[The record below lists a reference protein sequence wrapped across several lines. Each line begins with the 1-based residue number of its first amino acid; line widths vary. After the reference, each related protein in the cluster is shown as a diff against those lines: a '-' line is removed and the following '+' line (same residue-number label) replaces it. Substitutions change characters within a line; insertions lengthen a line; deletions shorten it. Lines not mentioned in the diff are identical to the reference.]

1 MIEAVKRI
9 GEYALEKEEKSIDN
23 PTDLLDI
30 LAEDPASSEAYKHIL
45 AIKLNKS
52 DNGFGFDNVN
62 LEEYSKS
69 KIKQYLYRRGSGNGP
84 DITPTSRVTEVE
96 KTFVK
101 NKTLPW
107 FSKALEDE
115 ALTLKDEEL
124 EFLREMNDCLFE
136 NKDLILLKMNELSE
150 EIRNKKENSIIT
162 IVIEDNGK
170 RYIGDYSVFREIL
183 KTRALSGYYQK
194 YNKESKSEDK
204 ICSICK
210 SQKDEVYGFVST
222 YKFYTVDKP
231 GFVSGGFNQS
241 LAWKNY
247 PVCQRCAL
255 TLEEGKKYLE
265 KFSSFRFYGF
275 DYYLIPK
282 PLIAEKSAEV
292 YYLLEEFK
300 EKDPEFKKEY
310 IHLLDD
316 TEEEILDLVS
326 KQENFFNNNL
336 LFFNKSEVK
345 KTGEFKILLYIED
358 VLPSRL
364 SKLFDLKKE
373 MDKITVFANC
383 KVPVFKN
390 GKKTGEKPLKF
401 DFGNIWHFFGRSNYF
416 LDITNRVFTN
426 KGIDYSFLI
435 GEVMEKIRG
444 QFANNYPTEE
454 SSLRGFQLLLYLR
467 RLDLLKKFSGGINM
481 GDKSISDVFGRDNAT
496 DAVKQVELFFEE
508 FSDFFNND
516 AKKAILME
524 GALAQLLLNIQR
536 LPEVM
541 NAQPGKEPFRPKLQ
555 GLKLDEKVIKG
566 LLPAIQNKLE
576 EYSKNYYK
584 DLESVIAEYMIR
596 AGDGWRMSKDEISF
610 YFVLGMNLSDMF
622 KSKKGEE
629 TSSGGDVN
637 E

>member
-1 MIEAVKRI
+1 MIEAIRRI
-9 GEYALEKEEKSIDN
+9 GEYALENEGKSLDN

-45 AIKLNKS
+45 AIKLNKKE
-52 DNGFGFDNVN
+52 NGFEFVDVN

-69 KIKQYLYRRGSGNGP
+69 KIGQYLYRRGSGNGP
-84 DITPTSRVTEVE
+84 DITPTSRVTGIE
-96 KTFVK
+96 KAFAT
-101 NKTLPW
+101 NKMLPW

-115 ALTLKDEEL
+115 TLNLKDEEL
-124 EFLREMNDCLFE
+124 DFLREMNDCLFE
-136 NKDLILLKMNELSE
+136 NKDIILSKLSE
-150 EIRNKKENSIIT
+150 LIKETNKNEKSIIT
-162 IVIEDNGK
+162 IVTEDNGK
-170 RYIGDYSVFREIL
+170 KYICDYSVFREIL
-183 KTRALSGYYQK
+183 KSRALSGYYQK

-210 SQKDEVYGFVST
+210 SQKEEVYGFVST

-231 GFVSGGFNQS
+231 GFVSGGFDQS

-275 DYYLIPK
+275 DYYLILK
-282 PLIAEKSAEV
+282 PLIAEKSDEV
-292 YYLLEEFK
+292 YNLLEEFK
-300 EKDPEFKKEY
+300 EKDPEFKKDY

-316 TEEEILDLVS
+316 TEEEILNLVS

-364 SKLFDLKKE
+364 SKLFGIKKE
-373 MDKITVFANC
+373 MDMVGIFKNC

-390 GKKTGEKPLKF
+390 RKKIGEKPLKF
-401 DFGNIWHFFGRSNYF
+401 DFGNIWHFFGRSDYF

-426 KGIDYSFLI
+426 KEIDHSFLI
-435 GEVMEKIRG
+435 WGVMEKIRG

-467 RLDLLKKFSGGINM
+467 RLDILKNFSGCINM
-481 GDKSISDVFGRDNAT
+481 GDKSILGVFGRDNTT
-496 DAVKQVELFFEE
+496 DMAKQVELFFEE

-516 AKKAILME
+516 AKKAIFME

-541 NAQPGKEPFRPKLQ
+541 NAKPGKEPFRSKLQ
-555 GLKLDEKVIKG
+555 GLKLDEKVVKG

-576 EYSKNYYK
+576 EYGKNYYK
-584 DLESVIAEYMIR
+584 DLERLIAEYMIQ

-610 YFVLGMNLSDMF
+610 YFVLGMNLSYLF
-622 KSKKGEE
+622 KSKKKEE
-629 TSSGGDVN
+629 ANGGGDIN

>member
-1 MIEAVKRI
+1 MIEAIKRI
-9 GEYALEKEEKSIDN
+9 GEYALENEGKSLDN
-23 PTDLLDI
+23 PTDLLNI

-45 AIKLNKS
+45 AIKLNKKE
-52 DNGFGFDNVN
+52 NGFEFVDVD

-69 KIKQYLYRRGSGNGP
+69 KIRQYLYRRGSGNGP

-96 KTFVK
+96 RTFVK

-107 FSKALEDE
+107 FSKVVEDE
-115 ALTLKDEEL
+115 TLNLKDEEL
-124 EFLREMNDCLFE
+124 DFLREMNDCLFE
-136 NKDLILLKMNELSE
+136 NKDIILSKLSELSKE
-150 EIRNKKENSIIT
+150 TNKNEKSIIT
-162 IVIEDNGK
+162 IVSEDNGK

-183 KTRALSGYYQK
+183 KARALSGYYQK
-194 YNKESKSEDK
+194 YNKKSKSEDK

-231 GFVSGGFNQS
+231 GFVSGGFDQS

-265 KFSSFRFYGF
+265 EFSSFRFYGF

-292 YYLLEEFK
+292 YNLLEEFK
-300 EKDPEFKKEY
+300 ESDPEFKKEY

-316 TEEEILDLVS
+316 TEKDISELLSE
-326 KQENFFNNNL
+326 QENFFNNNL

-364 SKLFDLKKE
+364 RKLFDLKKE
-373 MDKITVFANC
+373 MDKIGIFKNC
-383 KVPVFKN
+383 KVSVFKN
-390 GKKTGEKPLKF
+390 GKKTGKKPLKF

-426 KGIDYSFLI
+426 TDIDYSFLI
-435 GEVMEKIRG
+435 RGVMEKIRG

-467 RLDLLKKFSGGINM
+467 RLDILKNFSGGINM
-481 GDKSISDVFGRDNAT
+481 GEKSISGIFGRDNTT
-496 DAVKQVELFFEE
+496 DMVKQAELFFEE
-508 FSDFFNND
+508 FFDFFNND
-516 AKKAILME
+516 AKKAIFME

-555 GLKLDEKVIKG
+555 GLKLDEKVVKG

-576 EYSKNYYK
+576 EYGKNYYK
-584 DLESVIAEYMIR
+584 DLESIIAEYMIR
-596 AGDGWRMSKDEISF
+596 AGDGWSMSKDEISF
-610 YFVLGMNLSDMF
+610 YFVLGMNISYMF
-622 KSKKGEE
+622 KVKKEE
-629 TSSGGDVN
+629 EANSRGDMN

>member
-1 MIEAVKRI
+1 MIEAIRRI
-9 GEYALEKEEKSIDN
+9 GEYALEKEGKSLGN
-23 PTDLLDI
+23 PTDLLDT
-30 LAEDPASSEAYKHIL
+30 LTQDPASSEAYKHIL
-45 AIKLNKS
+45 AIKLNKR
-52 DNGFGFDNVN
+52 DTGFEFVDVN

-69 KIKQYLYRRGSGNGP
+69 KIRQYLYRRGSGNGP

-96 KTFVK
+96 RTFAK

-107 FSKALEDE
+107 FSKVLEDE
-115 ALTLKDEEL
+115 TLNLKDEEL
-124 EFLREMNDCLFE
+124 EFLGEMNDCLLE
-136 NKDLILLKMNELSE
+136 HKDIILSKLSELSK
-150 EIRNKKENSIIT
+150 EINKKEKCIIT

-170 RYIGDYSVFREIL
+170 RYIGDYPVFREIL

-231 GFVSGGFNQS
+231 GFVSGGFDQS

-265 KFSSFRFYGF
+265 EFSSFRFYDF

-282 PLIAEKSAEV
+282 PLIVEKSDEV
-292 YYLLEEFK
+292 YYLLEDFK
-300 EKDPEFKKEY
+300 EKDPEFKKDY
-310 IHLLDD
+310 IHLLNYA
-316 TEEEILDLVS
+316 EEEILEVLS
-326 KQENFFNNNL
+326 KQGNFFNNNL

-358 VLPSRL
+358 VLPSHI
-364 SKLFDLKKE
+364 SKLFDVKKE
-373 MDKITVFANC
+373 MDRIVVFENC
-383 KVPVFKN
+383 KVPMFKN
-390 GKKTGEKPLKF
+390 GKKIGEKPLKF
-401 DFGNIWHFFGRSNYF
+401 DFGNMWHFFGHSNYF

-426 KGIDYSFLI
+426 KEIDYSFLI
-435 GEVMEKIRG
+435 RGVMGKIRG

-454 SSLRGFQLLLYLR
+454 SSLRGLQFLLYLR
-467 RLDLLKKFSGGINM
+467 RLDLLKNFSGGINM
-481 GDKSISDVFGRDNAT
+481 GDKSISGIFGRDNET
-496 DAVKQVELFFEE
+496 DSAKHAELFFEE

-516 AKKAILME
+516 AKKAIFME

-541 NAQPGKEPFRPKLQ
+541 DAQPGKEPFRSKLQ
-555 GLKLDEKVIKG
+555 GLKLDEKVVKG

-576 EYSKNYYK
+576 EYGKNYYK
-584 DLESVIAEYMIR
+584 DLESLIAEYMIR

-610 YFVLGMNLSDMF
+610 YFVLGMNLSHKF
-622 KSKKGEE
+622 KSKKEE
-629 TSSGGDVN
+629 EASSGGDVN

>member
-1 MIEAVKRI
+1 MIEAIKRI
-9 GEYALEKEEKSIDN
+9 GEYALEKEGISLDN
-23 PTDLLDI
+23 PTDLLNI

-45 AIKLNKS
+45 AIKLNKKE
-52 DNGFGFDNVN
+52 NGFEFVDVD

-69 KIKQYLYRRGSGNGP
+69 KIRQYLYRRGSGNGP

-96 KTFVK
+96 RTFVK

-107 FSKALEDE
+107 FSKVVEDE
-115 ALTLKDEEL
+115 TLNLKDEEL
-124 EFLREMNDCLFE
+124 DFLREMNDCLFE
-136 NKDLILLKMNELSE
+136 NKDIILSKLSELSKE
-150 EIRNKKENSIIT
+150 TNKNEKSIIT
-162 IVIEDNGK
+162 IVSEDNGK

-183 KTRALSGYYQK
+183 KARALSGYYQK
-194 YNKESKSEDK
+194 YNKKSKSEDK

-231 GFVSGGFNQS
+231 GFVSGGFDQS

-265 KFSSFRFYGF
+265 EFSSFRFYGF

-292 YYLLEEFK
+292 YNLLEEFK
-300 EKDPEFKKEY
+300 ESDPEFKKEY

-316 TEEEILDLVS
+316 TEKDISELLSE
-326 KQENFFNNNL
+326 QENFFNNNL

-373 MDKITVFANC
+373 MDKIGIFKNC
-383 KVPVFKN
+383 KVSVFKN
-390 GKKTGEKPLKF
+390 GKKTGKKPLKF

-426 KGIDYSFLI
+426 TDIDYSFLI
-435 GEVMEKIRG
+435 RGVMEKIRG

-467 RLDLLKKFSGGINM
+467 RLDILKNFSGGINM
-481 GDKSISDVFGRDNAT
+481 GEKSISGIFGRDNTT
-496 DAVKQVELFFEE
+496 DMVKQAELFFGE
-508 FSDFFNND
+508 FSDFFNNN
-516 AKKAILME
+516 AKKAIFME

-555 GLKLDEKVIKG
+555 GLKLDEKVVKG

-576 EYSKNYYK
+576 EYGKNYYK
-584 DLESVIAEYMIR
+584 DLESIIAEYMIR
-596 AGDGWRMSKDEISF
+596 AGDGWSMSKDEISF
-610 YFVLGMNLSDMF
+610 YFVLGMNISYMF
-622 KSKKGEE
+622 KVKKEE
-629 TSSGGDVN
+629 EANSRGDMN

>member
-1 MIEAVKRI
+1 V
-9 GEYALEKEEKSIDN
+9 D
-23 PTDLLDI
+23 
-30 LAEDPASSEAYKHIL
+30 
-45 AIKLNKS
+45 
-52 DNGFGFDNVN
+52 

-69 KIKQYLYRRGSGNGP
+69 KIRQYLYRKGSGNGP

-96 KTFVK
+96 RTFVK

-107 FSKALEDE
+107 FSKVVKDKTLN
-115 ALTLKDEEL
+115 LKDEEL
-124 EFLREMNDCLFE
+124 DFLREMNDCLFE
-136 NKDLILLKMNELSE
+136 NKDIILSKLSE
-150 EIRNKKENSIIT
+150 LIKETNKNEKSIIT
-162 IVIEDNGK
+162 IVSEDNGK

-194 YNKESKSEDK
+194 YNKESKSEGK

-231 GFVSGGFNQS
+231 GFVSGGFDQS

-265 KFSSFRFYGF
+265 DFSSFRFYGF

-282 PLIAEKSAEV
+282 PLIPEKSNEV

-300 EKDPEFKKEY
+300 EKDLEFKNEY

-326 KQENFFNNNL
+326 KQESFFNNNL

-373 MDKITVFANC
+373 MDKIAVFANC

-390 GKKTGEKPLKF
+390 RKRTGEKPLKF
-401 DFGNIWHFFGRSNYF
+401 DFGNIWHFFGRSKYF

-435 GEVMEKIRG
+435 GEIMEKIRG

-467 RLDLLKKFSGGINM
+467 RLDILNNFSGGINM
-481 GDKSISDVFGRDNAT
+481 GEKSISDVFGRDNAT
-496 DAVKQVELFFEE
+496 DAAKQAELFFGE

-516 AKKAILME
+516 AKKAIFME
-524 GALAQLLLNIQR
+524 GALAQLLLYIQYSDR
-536 LPEVM
+536 EST
-541 NAQPGKEPFRPKLQ
+541 PFRSKLQ

-584 DLESVIAEYMIR
+584 DLESVISEYMIR

-610 YFVLGMNLSDMF
+610 YFVLGMNLSDKF
-622 KSKKGEE
+622 KSKKKEE
-629 TSSGGDVN
+629 ANGGGDIN

>member
-1 MIEAVKRI
+1 MIEAIRRI
-9 GEYALEKEEKSIDN
+9 GEYALEKEGKRLDN
-23 PTDLLDI
+23 PTDLLDT
-30 LAEDPASSEAYKHIL
+30 LTQDPASSETYKHIL
-45 AIKLNKS
+45 AIKLNKG
-52 DNGFGFDNVN
+52 DNGFEFVDVD

-69 KIKQYLYRRGSGNGP
+69 KIRQYLYRRGSGNGP
-84 DITPTSRVTEVE
+84 DITPTSRITEVE

-107 FSKALEDE
+107 FSKALEDK
-115 ALTLKDEEL
+115 ALNLKDEEL
-124 EFLREMNDCLFE
+124 EFLREMNDCLIK
-136 NKDLILLKMNELSE
+136 NKDLILSKLSELSKSIKE
-150 EIRNKKENSIIT
+150 VNKQQKCIIT
-162 IVIEDNGK
+162 VVSEDNGK

-231 GFVSGGFNQS
+231 GFVSGGFDQS

-265 KFSSFRFYGF
+265 DFSSFRFYGF

-282 PLIAEKSAEV
+282 PFIAEKSAEV
-292 YYLLEEFK
+292 YNLLEEFK
-300 EKDPEFKKEY
+300 ESDPEFKKEY

-316 TEEEILDLVS
+316 TEEDISELLS
-326 KQENFFNNNL
+326 EQENFFNNNL

-373 MDKITVFANC
+373 MDKIAVFANC

-390 GKKTGEKPLKF
+390 RKRTGEKPLKF
-401 DFGNIWHFFGRSNYF
+401 DFGNIWHFFGRSKYF

-435 GEVMEKIRG
+435 GEIMEKIRG
-444 QFANNYPTEE
+444 QFANNYPTKE

-467 RLDLLKKFSGGINM
+467 RLDILNNFSGGINM
-481 GDKSISDVFGRDNAT
+481 GEKSISDVFGRDNET
-496 DAVKQVELFFEE
+496 DAAKQAELFFGE
-508 FSDFFNND
+508 FSDFFNNE
-516 AKKAILME
+516 AKKAIFME
-524 GALAQLLLNIQR
+524 GALAQLLLNIQYSDR
-536 LPEVM
+536 EST
-541 NAQPGKEPFRPKLQ
+541 PFRPKLQ

-584 DLESVIAEYMIR
+584 DLESVISEYMIQ

-610 YFVLGMNLSDMF
+610 YFVLGMNLSDRF
-622 KSKKGEE
+622 KSKKKEE
-629 TSSGGDVN
+629 ANGGGDIN